1 MRSAARDDHSFLVLR
16 ENRLAFAAVT
26 TLLAPSKS
34 KEAHPPVTVYGPSGS
49 GKSHLV
55 RHAIR
60 SFRASFPG
68 EKVVLLTAAQFGD
81 EFAEASDSKTLA
93 SFVRKYRVATGLFVC
108 EDLQALDGREETQT
122 QFVSLW
128 NDLATRHARMLFTV
142 DRSPGEFRNASP
154 RLINRIQGGACIG
167 TSRYGS
173 ESREKLTAHFAQHLQ
188 LPITAPQ
195 AHRIA
200 ESAPRNGHEL
210 QGLLSSLRLRLKAR
224 PGDGLAAA
232 IDGLLGAEPEER
244 NVTLNEIA
252 RAVAAVFGAKV
263 NELRSDARDRRLATP
278 RQVAMHVMRE
288 IGGAQLGEIGAYFG
302 GRTHS
307 TVLHSCRRIAL
318 QIDDDEALRL
328 QFDQV
333 CRRLRR
339 KGTAA

>member
-1 MRSAARDDHSFLVLR
+1 MRSAVRDDHSFLVLR
-16 ENRLAFAAVT
+16 ENRLAFAAITRIV
-26 TLLAPSKS
+26 AVSKS
-34 KEAHPPVTVYGPSGS
+34 KETPPPVTIYGPSGT

-60 SFRASFPG
+60 TYRSHSQSDR
-68 EKVVLLTAAQFGD
+68 VVTLTASQFGD
-81 EFAEASDSKTLA
+81 EFAEASESKSLA
-93 SFVRKYRVATGLFVC
+93 SFVRKYRVPTGLFVC

-128 NDLATRHARMLFTV
+128 NDLASRQTRMLFTI
-142 DRSPGEFRNASP
+142 DRSPGELRNINP
-154 RLINRIQGGACIG
+154 RLVNRIQGGVCIA

-173 ESREKLTAHFAQHLQ
+173 ESGEKLLAHFAQHLQ
-188 LPITAPQ
+188 LPLTGPQ

-210 QGLLSSLRLRLKAR
+210 LGLLSSLRLRLKAR
-224 PGDGLAAA
+224 PDEGLPAA

-244 NVTLNEIA
+244 ALSLNQIA
-252 RAVAAVFGAKV
+252 KAVAAVFGAKV
-263 NELRSDARDRRLATP
+263 MELRSDARDRRLATP

-288 IGGAQLGEIGAYFG
+288 VGGAQLGEIGDYFG

-307 TVLHSCRRIAL
+307 TVLHSCRRIAQ
-318 QIDDDEALRL
+318 QIADDETLRL